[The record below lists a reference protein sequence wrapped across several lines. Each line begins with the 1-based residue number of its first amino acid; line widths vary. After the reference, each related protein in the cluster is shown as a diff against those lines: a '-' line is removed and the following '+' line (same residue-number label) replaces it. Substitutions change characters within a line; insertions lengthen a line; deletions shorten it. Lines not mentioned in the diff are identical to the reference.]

1 MLQYVKATGNTV
13 YVLIAAAAASS
24 ILTLGCLI
32 RDTKHAEQRNTS
44 PTSMTVNPLIA
55 ICDNARRARLPRRSF
70 AARAHRRRRRRRVE
84 LRRRHAN
91 ELIRLC
97 AIVRLNSG
105 CCY

>member
-13 YVLIAAAAASS
+13 YVLIAAAASS

-55 ICDNARRARLPRRSF
+55 ICDNTRRARLPRRSF
-70 AARAHRRRRRRRVE
+70 AARAHRRRRRRRRVG

>member
-13 YVLIAAAAASS
+13 YVLIAAAASS

-55 ICDNARRARLPRRSF
+55 ICDNTRRARLPRRSF
-70 AARAHRRRRRRRVE
+70 AARAHRRRRRHVG

>member
-13 YVLIAAAAASS
+13 YVLIAAAASSS

-55 ICDNARRARLPRRSF
+55 ICDNTRRVRLPRRSF

-84 LRRRHAN
+84 LRQRHAN

>member
-13 YVLIAAAAASS
+13 YVLIAAAASS

-55 ICDNARRARLPRRSF
+55 ICDNTRRVCLPRRSF
-70 AARAHRRRRRRRVE
+70 AARAHRRRRRVG